1 MIQRER
7 WNTDVLVIGAGVA
20 GLSTAIRLCQ
30 KVKAYNEAIESGRL
44 KGEKLPYP
52 TVFVIEKG
60 ISPGSHV
67 LSGALVDPC
76 SLQELLPDFKERG
89 APIDGEVL
97 SDPFYFL
104 TSRFGFRLPYVPKIM
119 RSKGCLMTSLS
130 QFTRW
135 IAKQAED
142 LGIHI
147 LTGFSAV
154 DLLRE
159 EETIRGI
166 RLGDKGIDKN
176 GNPKSTVVYGEEI
189 EARVTV
195 LAEGIHGRLTKKA
208 LEDLGLGKNRMPQS
222 TVLSIKEIVQLPEP
236 RLKPG
241 TAIHTFGFP
250 HDGKTFGGG
259 FVYWRPE
266 NQVAIGLATGLDYKN
281 PLLDP
286 HGLFLEWKSHP
297 FIQKFLKGGK
307 VIEYGAKSIPEG
319 GYFSIPQLVGNGFVI
334 VGDSAGLVNAVRLK
348 GIHLAIQSGI
358 DAGDAI
364 FECWKKQ
371 SFSQETLNLYPQ
383 RFFTGWPGKELYQAR
398 NLHQGFQYH
407 RMVGILN
414 LGLHTVSFGLWP
426 FGKWPIHPEYM
437 SLVPLSKK
445 KPKTKLFTF
454 QSNSWMLD
462 KLSDVF
468 FSGTQHEEDQPSHIT
483 IKDPMAC
490 IEICKK
496 EFDCP
501 CTRFCPAQVYEW
513 IEEEKTIRV
522 NFTNCLHCQTCEIKD
537 PLQNIVWKLPEGGGG
552 PRYKNG

>member
-1 MIQRER
+1 MISRER
-7 WNTDVLVIGAGVA
+7 WQADVVVVGAGVA

-30 KVKAYNEAIESGRL
+30 RVKSHNEAVESGKL
-44 KGEKLPYP
+44 KEEKLPSP
-52 TVFVIEKG
+52 TVLVIEKG
-60 ISPGSHV
+60 ISPGSHI
-67 LSGALVDPC
+67 LSGALVDPR
-76 SLQELLPDFKERG
+76 SLYALFPDFQEKKP
-89 APIDGEVL
+89 PIEGEVI

-104 TSRFGFRLPYVPKIM
+104 TSRLAFRLPYVPHLM

-135 IAKQAED
+135 LSQQAET

-147 LTGFSAV
+147 LSGFSGV
-154 DLLRE
+154 DFLRE
-159 EETIRGI
+159 GEIIRGV
-166 RLGDKGIDKN
+166 RLGDRGIDKN

-189 EARVTV
+189 EAKVTV
-195 LAEGIHGRLTKKA
+195 LAEGVHGRLTQLA
-208 LEDLGLGKNRMPQS
+208 LEHLGLGKDRMPQS
-222 TVLSIKEIVQLPEP
+222 TVLGIKEIVQLPSS

-250 HDGKTFGGG
+250 HDGNTFGGG

-286 HGLFLEWKSHP
+286 HHLFLQWKSHP
-297 FIQKFLKGGK
+297 LIRKFLSGGK

-319 GYFSIPQLVGNGFVI
+319 GYFAIPQLVANGLVI

-348 GIHLAIQSGI
+348 GIHLAIQSGM

-371 SFSQETLNLYPQ
+371 SFTQEILHFYPQ
-383 RFFTGWPGKELYQAR
+383 KFFNGWPGKELYRVR

-407 RMVGILN
+407 RMMGILN
-414 LGLHTVSFGLWP
+414 IGLHTVSFGLWP
-426 FGKWPIHPEYM
+426 FGKWPIRPEWS
-437 SLVPLSKK
+437 SLAPLSKK
-445 KPKTKLFTF
+445 KPKIKIFSFPSSPL
-454 QSNSWMLD
+454 MLD
-462 KLSDVF
+462 KLTDVF
-468 FSGTQHEEDQPSHIT
+468 FSGTQHEENQPSHIT
-483 IKDPMAC
+483 IKDPNAC
-490 IEICKK
+490 IEICKR

-522 NFTNCLHCQTCEIKD
+522 NFTNCLHCQTCEVKD
-537 PLQNIVWKLPEGGGG
+537 PLQNIIWRLPEGGGG